1 MFLGQL
7 HGKVLRILMKTSL
20 QTNVNLVSPWKILNN
35 WGGCGVVAQKP
46 GIPAC
51 GGSSVEAGGPW
62 TPNQAKTHSKTSCQN
77 KKEEVHINWR
87 PDDYS
92 PWCSGRGLWSP
103 QRDTHQHH
111 HKAQRSSLFNSNST
125 FMRFHLCA
133 VFRSQLMF
141 ALGGAESL
149 FAGQSGNSEGRDRG
163 QQKRDAVFSWR
174 PAVTLGGLWTWSK
187 YHSSP

>member
-1 MFLGQL
+1 MWWHKSLGSQ
-7 HGKVLRILMKTSL
+7 HVGGAVWRQEDPEL
-20 QTNVNLVSPWKILNN
+20 QTRLRHTARPRVKIR
-35 WGGCGVVAQKP
+35 
-46 GIPAC
+46 
-51 GGSSVEAGGPW
+51 
-62 TPNQAKTHSKTSCQN
+62 
-77 KKEEVHINWR
+77 KKKYTLIEGLMTILLDA
-87 PDDYS
+87 P
-92 PWCSGRGLWSP
+92 GRGLWSP

-163 QQKRDAVFSWR
+163 QQKGDAVFSWR